1 MFFKYKE
8 LLEAGNET
16 EAKKYILNGVRLDTS
31 AALRD
36 QSVELL
42 GDPALDHGVNP
53 RLVINVRKG
62 LDTAWESWDLSPE
75 WMEKAASYCKNVNII
90 VSGGFNVER
99 ITRFERQGVPVDT
112 YAVGSAFFENY
123 GLTKMDFTADVVRVK
138 VDGEWV
144 DMAKV
149 GRKACENPD
158 LKRVW

>member
-1 MFFKYKE
+1 
-8 LLEAGNET
+8 
-16 EAKKYILNGVRLDTS
+16 
-31 AALRD
+31 
-36 QSVELL
+36 
-42 GDPALDHGVNP
+42 
-53 RLVINVRKG
+53 
-62 LDTAWESWDLSPE
+62 
-75 WMEKAASYCKNVNII
+75 